1 VHCNKTIESNS
12 VVAKKHYPIKEHHMI
27 TKPENLVSANK
38 NAIESV
44 LKTIKTTFDSSER
57 LAALNLNTSRS
68 LVEQTTANVK
78 AMLTV
83 STPEDLLKLQA
94 AMVQPMAE
102 KALAYYRNCYEIV
115 AQGIEE
121 AVKPFEVQ
129 AAEMNKAFAIE
140 LEKAAAASP
149 IGSEA
154 ALAAVKTSIA
164 AANSTFDKVSKASR
178 QAVEIAEAN
187 MTAATDAAVK
197 AVTSLPTPATPAA
210 ASRAKKSA

>member
-1 VHCNKTIESNS
+1 
-12 VVAKKHYPIKEHHMI
+12 MI
-27 TKPENLVSANK
+27 TKPENLVNANK
-38 NAIESV
+38 DAIESV
-44 LKTIKTTFDSSER
+44 LTTFKTTFDSSER
-57 LAALNLNTSRS
+57 LAALNLNTTRS
-68 LVEQTTANVK
+68 LVEQATANVK

-83 STPEDLLKLQA
+83 STPEELLKLQA

-115 AQGIEE
+115 AQSIEE

-149 IGSEA
+149 VGSEA
-154 ALAAVKTSIA
+154 AVAAVRTSIA
-164 AANSTFDKVSKASR
+164 AANSTYDQVSKASR

-197 AVTSLPTPATPAA
+197 AVANLPATSTAPSAA
-210 ASRAKKSA
+210 RGKKTA